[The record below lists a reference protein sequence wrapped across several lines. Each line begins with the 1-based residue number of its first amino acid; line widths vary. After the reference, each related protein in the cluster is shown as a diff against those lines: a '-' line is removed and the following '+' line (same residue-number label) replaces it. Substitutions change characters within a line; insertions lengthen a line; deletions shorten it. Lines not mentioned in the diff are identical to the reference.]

1 MTDIT
6 KYNKMIL
13 TIMNNPLLRVII
25 KFLLFVKN
33 RSLIYKNENNDK
45 MSVTVSPKEIQICY
59 LSAVCSAAIRLK
71 CVVFLKHILDTSR
84 QALKRLR
91 DVLHPCPTICL
102 DQETCAIPTRK
113 FPVLRYITVFVKT
126 LSGKTIT
133 IETYPSD
140 SIDTVKQMIQ
150 DKEGIPPDQQRLIFC
165 GKQLENGKSLLDY
178 NIQNE
183 STISIAL
190 RLRGGSSFFGG
201 GGGPSCFGG
210 GLSSST
216 SSILPECQEL
226 DPRLEHFRVLRSRTE
241 FTFDLG
247 SSIKKDQVGGSN
259 CWEFLVIMAGLL
271 KSEGEDI
278 LRIRVIDLLIKN
290 KDNNLTLVQI
300 FNSTYN
306 IFRRAGRI
314 EVNSSTS
321 LRENAFFSNL
331 YHNINEKLV
340 KNFIEMVQII
350 ESYSKGCDGVIGGS
364 GDTGGYFELADFIQ
378 HLKNP
383 TNPTRIRS
391 GAELAAM
398 DCLMIHMSSTSTLPQ
413 YSSVSVK
420 ASKYNS
426 RMGEPTMFTLYW
438 KPGVL
443 TRLLDLWGK
452 PEFIQVLLNEHLDD
466 LMQAWLPILNQDIYR
481 ETARVFFGS
490 RMQVMLCY
498 GFNEDIR
505 QPTYYDY
512 PSYSYPS
519 IADLQAHHLGNNR
532 FAIQLDVSSKKQ
544 VIVIT
549 LENKNKIKVNPKIS
563 PAMVSRSTTCLISSI
578 LGTKRSSSSTTTK
591 TSKAKV

>member
-6 KYNKMIL
+6 RYNKMIL

-71 CVVFLKHILDTSR
+71 CVFFLKHILDTLR
-84 QALKRLR
+84 QPST
-91 DVLHPCPTICL
+91 VCL
-102 DQETCAIPTRK
+102 NQETCEIPTRK
-113 FPVLRYITVFVKT
+113 FPVLRYMMMFVKT

-133 IETYPSD
+133 IEAYPSD
-140 SIDTVKQMIQ
+140 SINTLKQKIQ

-165 GKQLENGKSLLDY
+165 GKQLEDGKSLLDY

-190 RLRGGSSFFGG
+190 RLRGGSSLLGG
-201 GGGPSCFGG
+201 GGGYA
-210 GLSSST
+210 SSSISSISSSSMF

-226 DPRLEHFRVLRSRTE
+226 DPKLELLREARSRKE
-241 FTFDLG
+241 FIFDSR
-247 SSIKKDQVGGSN
+247 SSLSKDTVGGSN
-259 CWEFLVIMAGLL
+259 CWEFLVIIAALL
-271 KSEGEDI
+271 KSDGEDR
-278 LRIRVIDLLIKN
+278 LRLIVIDLLFKN
-290 KDNNLTLVQI
+290 KDNKLILVEI
-300 FNSTYN
+300 FNSLYN

-321 LRENAFFSNL
+321 EREMAFFSNL
-331 YHNINEKLV
+331 YHNINAKLV
-340 KNFIEMVQII
+340 ENFIKMIDII
-350 ESYSKGCDGVIGGS
+350 DSYPQGCDGIIGGS
-364 GDTGGYFELADFIQ
+364 GDTGGYFELAAFIK
-378 HLKNP
+378 HLNTK
-383 TNPTRIRS
+383 IRS

-398 DCLMIHMSSTSTLPQ
+398 DCFMIYTSSTSTLAQ

-420 ASKYNS
+420 ASKYSS
-426 RMGEPTMFTLYW
+426 RMGEPTMLTLYW
-438 KPGVL
+438 KPDVL
-443 TRLLDLWGK
+443 AKLLSLWST

-481 ETARVFFGS
+481 ETARVFFGG

-498 GFNEDIR
+498 GFNDDMVDSR
-505 QPTYYDY
+505 PTYYDY

-519 IADLQAHHLGNNR
+519 VADLDARDLSGPKSTR
-532 FAIQLDVSSKKQ
+532 FGVKLMKDGKAQ
-544 VIVIT
+544 VIVIS
-549 LENKNKIKVNPKIS
+549 LENRNKSKVNPKIS
-563 PAMVSRSTTCLISSI
+563 PVMVRRPTVSILSKKRSTSPSL
-578 LGTKRSSSSTTTK
+578 TTK

>member
-6 KYNKMIL
+6 RYNKMIL

-71 CVVFLKHILDTSR
+71 CVFFLKHILDTLR
-84 QALKRLR
+84 QSLALGCK
-91 DVLHPCPTICL
+91 PTVCL

-113 FPVLRYITVFVKT
+113 FPVLRYMTMFVKT

-133 IETYPSD
+133 IEAYPSD
-140 SIDTVKQMIQ
+140 SIDTIKQKIQ

-165 GKQLENGKSLLDY
+165 GKQLENGISLLDY

-190 RLRGGSSFFGG
+190 RLRGGSSLLGG
-201 GGGPSCFGG
+201 GGYAI
-210 GLSSST
+210 SSSRF

-226 DPRLEHFRVLRSRTE
+226 DPRLELLREARSRAE
-241 FTFDLG
+241 FIFCP
-247 SSIKKDQVGGSN
+247 SSSLSKETVGGSN
-259 CWEFLVIMAGLL
+259 CWEFLVIIAALL
-271 KSEGEDI
+271 KSDGEDR
-278 LRIRVIDLLIKN
+278 LRSIVIDFLFKN
-290 KDNNLTLVQI
+290 KDNKLILVEI
-300 FNSTYN
+300 FNSIYN

-321 LRENAFFSNL
+321 EREMAFFSNL

-340 KNFIEMVQII
+340 KNFIKMIDII
-350 ESYSKGCDGVIGGS
+350 DSYPQGCDGVIGGS
-364 GDTGGYFELADFIQ
+364 GDTGGYFELAAFIK
-378 HLKNP
+378 HLN
-383 TNPTRIRS
+383 TRIRS

-398 DCLMIHMSSTSTLPQ
+398 DCFMIYTSSTSTLAQ

-420 ASKYNS
+420 ASKYSS
-426 RMGEPTMFTLYW
+426 RMGEPTMLTLYW
-438 KPGVL
+438 KPDVL
-443 TRLLDLWGK
+443 DKLLSLWGT

-481 ETARVFFGS
+481 ETARVFFGG

-498 GFNEDIR
+498 GFNDDMVDS

-519 IADLQAHHLGNNR
+519 VADLDACNLSGPKSTR
-532 FAIQLDVSSKKQ
+532 FGVKLMKDGKPQ
-544 VIVIT
+544 VIVIS
-549 LENKNKIKVNPKIS
+549 LENRNKSKVNPKIS
-563 PAMVSRSTTCLISSI
+563 PVMVRRPTTNITPPVSI
-578 LGTKRSSSSTTTK
+578 LSNISGYITLIYEYIGSVIK
-591 TSKAKV
+591 